1 MCRLQTLRR
10 VIFPGQNLHS
20 IDLLSNASKFV
31 FSPDDEAEPLA
42 TCTSQFLALTIR
54 DVERSLEAIFEFFC
68 RMLKYIICVHKKELV
83 FFQPAKRY
91 NFGTATPRPVVILI
105 DITASCD
112 GPELVFPVPSIP
124 VKAVQRIQTVMEA
137 RIGAFC
143 LFGLAHFARLVLIA
157 AIAERSNQPRLES
170 FES

>member
-10 VIFPGQNLHS
+10 VVFPGQNLHP
-20 IDLLSNASKFV
+20 IDWLSNAGKFI
-31 FSPDDEAEPLA
+31 FSPDDEAEPFA
-42 TCTSQFLALTIR
+42 TCASQFFSLTIR
-54 DVERSLEAIFEFFC
+54 NMERSLEAIFKFFC
-68 RMLKYIICVHKKELV
+68 RMLKHIICVHKKELV

-91 NFGTATPRPVVILI
+91 NFGTAASSPVVILI

-112 GPELVFPVPSIP
+112 SPELVFSVPSIP

-143 LFGLAHFARLVLIA
+143 LFGLAYFARLVLVA